1 LKKGFE
7 AVVGREI
14 FLIMSNKNEEETYSV
29 GERCMAVDKF
39 GSTYE
44 AKILAY
50 DKAANV

>member
-1 LKKGFE
+1 
-7 AVVGREI
+7 
-14 FLIMSNKNEEETYSV
+14 MSDSYAL

-50 DKAANV
+50 DKSANV